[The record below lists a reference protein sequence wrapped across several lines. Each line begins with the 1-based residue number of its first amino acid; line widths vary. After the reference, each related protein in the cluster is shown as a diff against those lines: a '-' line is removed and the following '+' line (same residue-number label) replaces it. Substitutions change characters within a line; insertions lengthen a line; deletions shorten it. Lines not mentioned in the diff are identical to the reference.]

1 MSLQV
6 EKLEKN
12 MAKLTIEVSADE
24 FEKAIHRA
32 YLKNKGKI
40 NIQGFRKGKVPQA
53 VVERMYG
60 SQVFYEDAANDVIPT
75 AYREEV
81 KKTDLIIVSQPKID
95 VTQMEK
101 GKEFIFTA
109 EVALKPEVTV
119 GNYKGVE
126 VEKIAVEVTEE
137 EINQELEQVRNQNGR
152 TISIE
157 DRAVQKDDMTVID
170 FEGFVDGEPFQG
182 GKGEDYDL
190 VIGSGAFIP
199 GFEDQLIGVEIGK
212 ETEIQVTFPEQ
223 YHAPELAGKPAIF
236 KVTVKEIKIKELP
249 ELDDEFAKDVSDFD
263 TLEEYKADIK
273 AKLLE
278 KKEDDAYDQKENKVI
293 EKIIEDS
300 QMEIPDAMIDY
311 QARGMM
317 DDFARNLQMQGLSVE
332 QYFQFTGLTAQK
344 MIEDMRP
351 NALKKIQSRLVLEK
365 IVELENIT
373 ATQEDI
379 DQEIADAA
387 AAYSMEADK
396 LREFMGEAEM
406 EQMKVDIA
414 VQKAA
419 DLVVE
424 ASKEIEVVEADVVES

>member
-12 MAKLTIEVSADE
+12 MAKLIIEVSAEE

-32 YLKNKGKI
+32 YLKNKSKI

-60 SQVFYEDAANDVIPT
+60 TEVFYEDAANDIIPP
-75 AYREEV
+75 AYQEEI
-81 KKTDLIIVSQPKID
+81 KDSDLIIVSQPKID
-95 VTQMEK
+95 VAQMEK
-101 GKEFIFTA
+101 GKPFIFTA
-109 EVALKPEVTV
+109 EVALKPEVTI
-119 GNYKGVE
+119 GDYKGIE
-126 VEKIAVEVTEE
+126 VKKIEVEVTEE
-137 EINQELEQVRNQNGR
+137 EVNTEIDRVRNQNGR
-152 TISIE
+152 TITVE
-157 DRAVQKDDMTVID
+157 DRTVQKDDMTVID

-182 GKGEDYDL
+182 GKGENYDL

-199 GFEDQLIGVEIGK
+199 GFEDQLIGAEIGK
-212 ETEIQVTFPEQ
+212 EIEIQVTFPEK
-223 YHAPELAGKPAIF
+223 YHSAELAGKPATF
-236 KVTVKEIKIKELP
+236 KVTVKEIKVKELP
-249 ELDDEFAKDVSDFD
+249 ELDDEFAKDVSDFE
-263 TLEEYKADIK
+263 TLEEYKADVK

-278 KKEDDAYDQKENKVI
+278 KKEDDAYDEKENAVI
-293 EKIIEDS
+293 EKIIETS

-311 QARGMM
+311 QVRGML
-317 DDFARNLQMQGLSVE
+317 DEFARNLQMQGLSVE
-332 QYFQFTGLTAQK
+332 QYFQFTGLSAQK
-344 MIEDMRP
+344 MMEDMRP

-365 IVELENIT
+365 IVELENLT

-379 DQEIADAA
+379 DQEITDAA
-387 AAYSMEADK
+387 AAYNMEADK
-396 LREFMGEAEM
+396 LREFMGETEM

-424 ASKEIEVVEADVVES
+424 AAKEV

>member
-12 MAKLTIEVSADE
+12 MAKLTIEVSAEE

-40 NIQGFRKGKVPQA
+40 NVQGFRKGKVPQA
-53 VVERMYG
+53 VIERMYG
-60 SQVFYEDAANDVIPT
+60 KEVFYEDAANDVIPP
-75 AYREEV
+75 AYQEET
-81 KKTDLIIVSQPKID
+81 KNSDLVIVSQPKID
-95 VTQMEK
+95 VEQMEK
-101 GKEFIFTA
+101 GKPFIFTA
-109 EVALKPEVTV
+109 EVALKPEVTL
-119 GNYKGVE
+119 GNYKGIE
-126 VEKIAVEVTEE
+126 VEKIDVEVTEE
-137 EINQELEQVRNQNGR
+137 EVDNEIDRVRTQNGR
-152 TISIE
+152 TITIE

-170 FEGFVDGEPFQG
+170 FEGFVDGVPFDG
-182 GKGEDYDL
+182 GKAENYDL

-199 GFEDQLIGVEIGK
+199 GFEDQLIGAEIGK
-212 ETEIQVTFPEQ
+212 EKEISVTFPEQ
-223 YHAPELAGKPAIF
+223 YHSKELAGKPATF
-236 KVTVKEIKIKELP
+236 KVTVKEIKVKELP

-263 TLEEYKADIK
+263 TLEEYKADVK

-278 KKEDDAYDQKENKVI
+278 KKEDDAYDEKENAVI
-293 EKIIEDS
+293 DKIIEAS
-300 QMEIPDAMIDY
+300 QMEIPDVMIDY
-311 QARGMM
+311 QVQGMM
-317 DDFARNLQMQGLSVE
+317 DDFSRNLQMQGLSVE
-332 QYFQFTGLTAQK
+332 QYFQFFGYTRQK
-344 MIEDMRP
+344 MMEEMKP

-365 IVELENIT
+365 IVEVENLT

-387 AAYSMEADK
+387 AAYNMEADK

-424 ASKEIEVVEADVVES
+424 AAQEIEK

>member
-12 MAKLTIEVSADE
+12 MAKLTIEVSAEE

-40 NIQGFRKGKVPQA
+40 NVQGFRKGKVPQA
-53 VVERMYG
+53 VIERMYG
-60 SQVFYEDAANDVIPT
+60 KEVFYEDAANDVIPP
-75 AYREEV
+75 AYQEET
-81 KKTDLIIVSQPKID
+81 KNSDLVIVSQPKID
-95 VTQMEK
+95 VEQMEK
-101 GKEFIFTA
+101 GKPFIFTA
-109 EVALKPEVTV
+109 EVALKPEVTL
-119 GNYKGVE
+119 GNYKGIE
-126 VEKIAVEVTEE
+126 VEKIDVEVTEE
-137 EINQELEQVRNQNGR
+137 EVDNEIDRVRTQNGR
-152 TISIE
+152 TITIE

-170 FEGFVDGEPFQG
+170 FEGFVDGVPFDG
-182 GKGEDYDL
+182 GKAENYDL

-199 GFEDQLIGVEIGK
+199 GFEDQLIGAEIGK
-212 ETEIQVTFPEQ
+212 EKEISVTFPEQ
-223 YHAPELAGKPAIF
+223 YHSKELAGKPATF
-236 KVTVKEIKIKELP
+236 KVTVKEIKVKELP

-263 TLEEYKADIK
+263 TLEEYKADVK

-278 KKEDDAYDQKENKVI
+278 KKEDDAYDEKENAVI
-293 EKIIEDS
+293 DKIIEAS

-311 QARGMM
+311 QVQGMM
-317 DDFARNLQMQGLSVE
+317 DDFSRNLQMQGLSVE
-332 QYFQFTGLTAQK
+332 QYFQFTGYTRQK
-344 MIEDMRP
+344 MMEEMKP

-365 IVELENIT
+365 IVEVENLT

-387 AAYSMEADK
+387 AAYNMEADK

-424 ASKEIEVVEADVVES
+424 AAQEIEK

>member
-12 MAKLTIEVSADE
+12 MAKLTIEVSAEE

-40 NIQGFRKGKVPQA
+40 NVQGFRKGKVPQA
-53 VVERMYG
+53 VIERMYG
-60 SQVFYEDAANDVIPT
+60 KEVFYEDAANDVIPP
-75 AYREEV
+75 AYQEET
-81 KKTDLIIVSQPKID
+81 KNSDLVIVSQPKID
-95 VTQMEK
+95 VEQMEK
-101 GKEFIFTA
+101 GKPFIFTA
-109 EVALKPEVTV
+109 EVALKPEVTL
-119 GNYKGVE
+119 GNYKGIE
-126 VEKIAVEVTEE
+126 VEKIDVEVTEE
-137 EINQELEQVRNQNGR
+137 EVDNEIDRVRTQNGR
-152 TISIE
+152 TITIE

-170 FEGFVDGEPFQG
+170 FEGFVDGVPFDG
-182 GKGEDYDL
+182 GKAENYDL

-199 GFEDQLIGVEIGK
+199 GFEDQLIGAEIGK
-212 ETEIQVTFPEQ
+212 EKEISVTFPEQ
-223 YHAPELAGKPAIF
+223 YHSKELAGKPATF
-236 KVTVKEIKIKELP
+236 KVTVKEIKVKELP

-263 TLEEYKADIK
+263 TLEEYKADVK

-278 KKEDDAYDQKENKVI
+278 KKEDDAYDEKENAVI
-293 EKIIEDS
+293 DKIIEAS

-311 QARGMM
+311 QVQGMM
-317 DDFARNLQMQGLSVE
+317 DDFSRNLQMQGLSVE
-332 QYFQFTGLTAQK
+332 QYFQFTGYTRQK
-344 MIEDMRP
+344 MMEEMKP
-351 NALKKIQSRLVLEK
+351 SALKKIQSRLVLEK
-365 IVELENIT
+365 IVEVENLT

-387 AAYSMEADK
+387 AAYNMEADK
-396 LREFMGEAEM
+396 LREFMGEAEI

-424 ASKEIEVVEADVVES
+424 AAQEIEK

>member
-12 MAKLTIEVSADE
+12 MAKLTIEVSAEE

-40 NIQGFRKGKVPQA
+40 NVQGFRKGKVPQA
-53 VVERMYG
+53 VIERMYG
-60 SQVFYEDAANDVIPT
+60 KEVFYEDAANDVIPP
-75 AYREEV
+75 AYQEET
-81 KKTDLIIVSQPKID
+81 KNSDLVIVSQPKID
-95 VTQMEK
+95 VEQMEK
-101 GKEFIFTA
+101 GKPFIFTA
-109 EVALKPEVTV
+109 EVALKPEVTL
-119 GNYKGVE
+119 GNYKGIE
-126 VEKIAVEVTEE
+126 VEKIDVEVTEE
-137 EINQELEQVRNQNGR
+137 EVDNEIDRVRTQNGR
-152 TISIE
+152 TITIE

-170 FEGFVDGEPFQG
+170 FEGFVDGVPFDG
-182 GKGEDYDL
+182 GKAENYDL

-199 GFEDQLIGVEIGK
+199 GFEDQLIGAEIGK
-212 ETEIQVTFPEQ
+212 EKEISVTFPEQ
-223 YHAPELAGKPAIF
+223 YHSKELAGKPATF
-236 KVTVKEIKIKELP
+236 KVTVKEIKVKELP

-263 TLEEYKADIK
+263 TLEEYKADVK

-278 KKEDDAYDQKENKVI
+278 KKEDDAYDEKENAVI
-293 EKIIEDS
+293 DKIIEAS
-300 QMEIPDAMIDY
+300 QMEIPDVMIDY
-311 QARGMM
+311 QVQGMM
-317 DDFARNLQMQGLSVE
+317 DDFSRNLQMQGLSVE
-332 QYFQFTGLTAQK
+332 QYFQFTGYTRQK
-344 MIEDMRP
+344 MMEEMKP

-365 IVELENIT
+365 IVEVENLT

-387 AAYSMEADK
+387 AAYNMEADK

-424 ASKEIEVVEADVVES
+424 AAQEIEK